1 MLAEVSI
8 HVPQFLENNPA
19 LTEKKMQQHFAYK
32 FVSTQQLAFWPNWTS
47 VISIPIILPG
57 LFEIYAS

>member
-1 MLAEVSI
+1 
-8 HVPQFLENNPA
+8 